1 MPAEHA
7 ARAGGRYAYRAWH
20 EDFLLDGSV
29 RTATVPRDPAVAR
42 DLDDLLHATRRVPLT
57 TPWYRVVVY
66 TEDSAL
72 RHDLRVRGIDLGPR
86 FSEDL
91 AQQRRQFYT
100 LEAKQSVAQ
109 ARARMDALESAWA
122 TFSPT
127 QQRRA
132 YLDAEQTEEP
142 TLWEQRLEAHTR
154 LARRLQ
160 MIPQASQEAD
170 LPAHVVEVRRGR
182 TTDVP

>member
-1 MPAEHA
+1 M
-7 ARAGGRYAYRAWH
+7 
-20 EDFLLDGSV
+20 
-29 RTATVPRDPAVAR
+29 PRDPAVAR

-109 ARARMDALESAWA
+109 ARARMDALEVGLGHLFADPTAPGVYWMPSRPR
-122 TFSPT
+122 SP
-127 QQRRA
+127 RSGSSGWKHIPGWRA
-132 YLDAEQTEEP
+132 GS
-142 TLWEQRLEAHTR
+142 R
-154 LARRLQ
+154 
-160 MIPQASQEAD
+160 
-170 LPAHVVEVRRGR
+170 
-182 TTDVP
+182 